1 MVGGGKLLLEGVAER
16 GNGVGA
22 RRMGEG
28 GWDKGGGIRGVGQG
42 GKGGGIY
49 IKIKFSTKQVSLH

>member
-1 MVGGGKLLLEGVAER
+1 MER

-22 RRMGEG
+22 RRVGEG
-28 GWDKGGGIRGVGQG
+28 GWHKGGWARGE
-42 GKGGGIY
+42 KGGGIY

>member
-1 MVGGGKLLLEGVAER
+1 MLLEGGCRKRQWGGGKKGGGR
-16 GNGVGA
+16 
-22 RRMGEG
+22 
-28 GWDKGGGIRGVGQG
+28 GWDKGGGAKG

>member
-1 MVGGGKLLLEGVAER
+1 MER

-22 RRMGEG
+22 RRVREG
-28 GWDKGGGIRGVGQG
+28 GWDKGGGAKG